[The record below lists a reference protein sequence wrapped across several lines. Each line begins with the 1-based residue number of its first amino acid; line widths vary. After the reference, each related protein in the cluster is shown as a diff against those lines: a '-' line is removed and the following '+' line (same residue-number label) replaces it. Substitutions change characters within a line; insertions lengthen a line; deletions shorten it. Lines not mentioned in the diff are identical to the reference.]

1 MKQPLLKRGG
11 LRAISYLRRLTS
23 AERNAAADAHLGQT
37 LCFVAGAVN
46 AGGFLAVGQYTS
58 HMSGIA
64 SAVAD
69 SFALGNFVLAFLGA
83 GALLSFMAGAACSA
97 ILINWGRRHDT
108 RNQFTFPLLLEAVF
122 LLCFGLFASFED
134 KVYLLVPLL
143 CFIMGLQNAIITKV
157 SQARIRTTHVTGLVT
172 DIGIELGKLA
182 YWNRSE
188 IAGARVEADLGKL
201 LLLCSLLAAF
211 ILGGIVGALGFKH
224 LGFVTTVPLAVILL
238 ILAGLPLIISF
249 WGNRR

>member
-1 MKQPLLKRGG
+1 MVHFK
-11 LRAISYLRRLTS
+11 
-23 AERNAAADAHLGQT
+23 
-37 LCFVAGAVN
+37 
-46 AGGFLAVGQYTS
+46 
-58 HMSGIA
+58 
-64 SAVAD
+64 
-69 SFALGNFVLAFLGA
+69 
-83 GALLSFMAGAACSA
+83 
-97 ILINWGRRHDT
+97 
-108 RNQFTFPLLLEAVF
+108 LETA
-122 LLCFGLFASFED
+122 LCFGLFASFED
-134 KVYLLVPLL
+134 KVYLLVPLR

-201 LLLCSLLAAF
+201 LLLCSLLSAF

-249 WGNRR
+249 WGKRR

>member
-1 MKQPLLKRGG
+1 MRGNCASADCLTKRPCFADDRGMKQPLLKRGG

-69 SFALGNFVLAFLGA
+69 SFALGNFVLALLGA
-83 GALLSFMAGAACSA
+83 GSLLSFMAGAACSA

-122 LLCFGLFASFED
+122 LLCFGLFASNLPEEGFYEE
-134 KVYLLVPLL
+134 PR
-143 CFIMGLQNAIITKV
+143 AHHTRHRV
-157 SQARIRTTHVTGLVT
+157 S
-172 DIGIELGKLA
+172 GKA
-182 YWNRSE
+182 KYRRS
-188 IAGARVEADLGKL
+188 GTRKL
-201 LLLCSLLAAF
+201 
-211 ILGGIVGALGFKH
+211 
-224 LGFVTTVPLAVILL
+224 
-238 ILAGLPLIISF
+238 
-249 WGNRR
+249 RE